1 MLRIVDL
8 ASSSRR
14 MERPEQS
21 SRHSLIP
28 ESWPSARFF
37 DLNRFSATANVS
49 RPGRSPASN
58 VSFTPRRTV
67 VCGAPVEAFCGVTCA
82 DRPCTARTKLT
93 NNQNFIQTRLKV
105 FLSLGPQANSLN
117 RQSFL
122 RQAHPRHQ
130 LLDIL
135 PRFLLIFAQIL
146 RLRHPHQEP
155 GLVRMFGLRDMSGFR
170 RKQPRVPGERMFE
183 AQIGHKMA

>member
-28 ESWPSARFF
+28 ESWLSARFF
-37 DLNRFSATANVS
+37 NLNRFSATANVS
-49 RPGRSPASN
+49 RPGRSPASK
-58 VSFTPRRTV
+58 VSFTPRRAV
-67 VCGAPVEAFCGVTCA
+67 ACGAPAEAFCGATCA
-82 DRPCTARTKLT
+82 ERLGIVKSRLT
-93 NNQNFIQTRLKV
+93 HSQDFIQTRFKV
-105 FLSLGPQANSLN
+105 FLSLGPQANSPN

-122 RQAHPRHQ
+122 RQTHPRHQ

-135 PRFLLIFAQIL
+135 PRFL
-146 RLRHPHQEP
+146 
-155 GLVRMFGLRDMSGFR
+155 
-170 RKQPRVPGERMFE
+170 
-183 AQIGHKMA
+183 

>member
-1 MLRIVDL
+1 
-8 ASSSRR
+8 

-28 ESWPSARFF
+28 DSWLSARLFN
-37 DLNRFSATANVS
+37 LNRFSAIANVS
-49 RPGRSPASN
+49 RPGRRPASN

-67 VCGAPVEAFCGVTCA
+67 VCGASVGAFCGVTCA
-82 DRPCTARTKLT
+82 DRPCTARTRLT
-93 NNQNFIQTRLKV
+93 HSQDFIQTRLKV
-105 FLSLGPQANSLN
+105 FLSLGPQANS
-117 RQSFL
+117 RYWQSFL
-122 RQAHPRHQ
+122 HQAQPRHQ

-155 GLVRMFGLRDMSGFR
+155 GLVRVFGLRDMSVLR
-170 RKQPRVPGERMFE
+170 RKQSRVPGERMFE
-183 AQIGHKMA
+183 AQIGHEMA